1 MTVKII
7 GPLSGGKV
15 REGDG
20 IINTTSRSSGW
31 SRGLSPF
38 FIGPVKLYPSAPCK
52 EALKVENAWQYSK
65 VYKQYDN
72 GWPTSFYFDWAKKGF
87 ENSIAVRYP
96 MGKVTI
102 PEYSY
107 WNEEKLTYIEAR
119 RKIYI
124 PLYKEAVSKTDAYKE
139 LKRIYKSRGEITLFC
154 YDGYDHREFD
164 FSWEDVINHP
174 KLSMGHGFVLAMMLE
189 DYL

>member
-1 MTVKII
+1 MTIKII
-7 GPLSGGKV
+7 GPLSGGKI

-38 FIGPVKLYPSAPCK
+38 FIGPVKLYSVAPCK

-65 VYKQYDN
+65 VYKQHDN

-96 MGKVTI
+96 MGKGAV
-102 PEYSY
+102 PEYFY

-124 PLYKEAVSKTDAYKE
+124 PLYKEAVSKTEAYKE

-154 YDGYDHREFD
+154 YDGYDHREFG